1 MVSGTHDGEGE
12 KERESWILLVC
23 DGRGKPPIGNT
34 VGQVLYWYCNLVSPG
49 PRPGYST
56 GRIPI
61 IYCCLAFI
69 FLVFRQIE
77 EAKYRK

>member
-34 VGQVLYWYCNLVSPG
+34 VGQVLY
-49 PRPGYST
+49 T
-56 GRIPI
+56 GT
-61 IYCCLAFI
+61 
-69 FLVFRQIE
+69 VT
-77 EAKYRK
+77 